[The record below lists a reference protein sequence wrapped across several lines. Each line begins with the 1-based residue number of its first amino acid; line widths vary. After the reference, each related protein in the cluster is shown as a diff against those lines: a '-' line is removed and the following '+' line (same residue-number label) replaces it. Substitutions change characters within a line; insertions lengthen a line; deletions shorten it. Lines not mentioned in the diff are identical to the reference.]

1 MQEERS
7 DSPIY
12 NYATFLETNIEEHES
27 WYTFIRYEGNEE
39 NIEYLRSQI
48 DTIDWHCETEED
60 MYSAFDIDTDNL
72 VSEYTAKEM
81 TKLNLNAFCDHRKFD
96 GVLEC
101 ITLNI
106 KNIPEDLKQKKKDII
121 NDENIKKV
129 NRILSYGKISQF
141 LTDEDYSGE
150 DEDYSGE
157 EESIDEDEL
166 STSDEE
172 DKIVLA
178 TNSLSLNS
186 GKEKVLI

>member
-1 MQEERS
+1 
-7 DSPIY
+7 
-12 NYATFLETNIEEHES
+12 
-27 WYTFIRYEGNEE
+27 
-39 NIEYLRSQI
+39 
-48 DTIDWHCETEED
+48 
-60 MYSAFDIDTDNL
+60 
-72 VSEYTAKEM
+72 M